1 MKKFLA
7 AFLCAILLI
16 PAAAA
21 AAEGTSPGPVVP
33 AAGLSASGIL
43 VRTDPAVRAPVTG
56 SDLAFVREQVIA
68 ELKSRPEW
76 KETKIPSGQWTVGTD
91 LPAGAWS
98 FRRTEKGLS
107 TTVTFSHKVGHTV
120 KEEDFYLVDEN
131 AVGKAEPADGTVLT
145 VDGAVMMA
153 PPLFASVL
161 MKDTKA
167 VPAYTAAS
175 LTDIPYEGLLS
186 LQREL
191 LELVVLSPDFESV
204 VLPAGIWT
212 VGEDIPAGA
221 WTARQAERSVTLRN
235 YKDAVTYSSSWEALI
250 TGAKRVDLNLK
261 DGWKLSVS
269 DIVLLSRTRD

>member
-1 MKKFLA
+1 MKKILA
-7 AFLCAILLI
+7 ALLCAVLLI
-16 PAAAA
+16 PACAVS
-21 AAEGTSPGPVVP
+21 AEETSAGSAVP
-33 AAGLSASGIL
+33 ASGLSALSIF
-43 VRTDPAVRAPVTG
+43 VRTDPASRAPVTG

-131 AVGKAEPADGTVLT
+131 AVGRAEPAEGTVLT

-153 PPLFASVL
+153 PPLFPSVL

-175 LTDIPYEGLLS
+175 LTDIPYDGLIS

>member
-1 MKKFLA
+1 MKKLLA
-7 AFLCAILLI
+7 ALLCAALLI
-16 PAAAA
+16 PACAAF
-21 AAEGTSPGPVVP
+21 AEGATFPSAGP
-33 AAGLSASGIL
+33 ASGLSAADFL
-43 VRTDPAVRAPVTG
+43 VRTDPASRAPVTG
-56 SDLAFVREQVIA
+56 SDLAFVRDQVIA

-91 LPAGAWS
+91 FPAGSYS

-120 KEEDFYLVDEN
+120 KEEDFYLVNDN

-145 VDGAVMMA
+145 VDGAVLMA

-175 LTDIPYEGLLS
+175 LTDIPYDGLRS

-191 LELVVLSPDFESV
+191 LELIVLSPDFESV

-221 WTARQAERSVTLRN
+221 WTARQAERSVTLRH

-261 DGWKLSVS
+261 DGWKLSVT
-269 DIVLLSRTRD
+269 DIILLSRTPD